1 MATTILHNA
10 RQVLTCAGK
19 GPKKGA
25 YMRDI
30 GMLLNASVVV
40 EDGKIKEV
48 GPAPNIKAKYQ
59 ADIDKGD
66 CEFIDMTG
74 HVVLPGFVD
83 PHTHCLFV
91 GTREDEFEMRIE
103 GKTYVDI
110 LLGGG
115 GILNTVNKVRKAD
128 EEDLIE
134 ETLPRLAR
142 MLAHGTTTVEIKSGY
157 GLDIENEM
165 KMLNAIG
172 QLESKQPVEV
182 VPTFMGAHAIPPEY
196 TKDVDAFT
204 THVVDEMMPKI
215 AEKCTTKFCDIFTE
229 KKVFPYEQTERV
241 MKKAKELGFT
251 PKIHA
256 DEIDPIGGVDLAVK
270 YGAISAEHLIKT
282 TDEGI
287 DTLAKSDVIACLLPG
302 TAYSLMHG
310 VYARARTM
318 IDKGVAV
325 ALATDCNP
333 GSCYTESLQ
342 IVISIACTQ
351 MGMLAAEA
359 ITACT
364 LNAAHAIGVADKVGS
379 IEEGKQ
385 ADIIAMA
392 IPDYKYIPYHFGV
405 NHVNFVMKKGEVVIG
420 NNAS

>member
-1 MATTILHNA
+1 MTMSILHNA
-10 RQVLTCAGK
+10 KQLLTCAGK

-25 YMRDI
+25 YLRDI
-30 GMLLNASVVV
+30 GLMLNASVAV

-48 GPAPNIKAKYQ
+48 GPAANIKAKYDQ
-59 ADIDKGD
+59 DIKDGK
-66 CEFIDMTG
+66 CQLIDMTG
-74 HVVLPGFVD
+74 KVVMPGFVD

-134 ETLPRLAR
+134 QTLPRLRR
-142 MLAHGTTTVEIKSGY
+142 MLQHGTTTVEIKSGY
-157 GLDIENEM
+157 GLDIENEI
-165 KMLNAIG
+165 KMLSAIDK
-172 QLESKQPVEV
+172 LEDYQPVEV
-182 VPTFMGAHAIPPEY
+182 VPTFMGAHAIPAEF
-196 TKDVDAFT
+196 TKDVDGFT
-204 THVVDEMMPKI
+204 KHVVDEMMPKI
-215 AEKCTTKFCDIFTE
+215 ADRCKTKFCDIFTE
-229 KKVFPYEQTERV
+229 KKVFPYEQTEMV
-241 MKKAKELGFT
+241 MKRAVELGFT

-282 TDEGI
+282 TDDGI
-287 DTLAKSDVIACLLPG
+287 ETLAKSDVIACLLPG

-342 IVISIACTQ
+342 IVMSIACTQ

-359 ITACT
+359 INACT
-364 LNAAHAIGVADKVGS
+364 YNAADAIGIADKVGS
-379 IEEGKQ
+379 LEEGKQ

-405 NHVNFVMKKGEVVIG
+405 NHVDFVMKKGEVVI
-420 NNAS
+420 